1 MPFELVIFD
10 CDGVLVDSEKLAI
23 QVDQEVLS
31 ELGWDI
37 SLEEIIHKFVGRSN
51 SYFKSEI
58 EQHLLI
64 KLPDDWSKQ
73 LNDRYRNRFSSEL
86 KPVTGIFEALE
97 KIELNTCVASSGSI
111 EKMRF
116 TLGLTGLL
124 THFEERLFSADQVK
138 LGKPEPDLFLFA
150 AQNMDTNPANCVV
163 VEDSPAGIEGALRAD
178 MKVVAFSNGL
188 VPEKNLQFPSVPILR
203 DMRLLPD
210 ILDSLA

>member
-86 KPVTGIFEALE
+86 KPITGIFEALE
-97 KIELNTCVASSGSI
+97 KIELSICVASSGSI

-163 VEDSPAGIEGALRAD
+163 VEDSPAGIEGALRAG

-210 ILDSLA
+210 ILHSLA

>member
-51 SYFKSEI
+51 SYLKSEI

-97 KIELNTCVASSGSI
+97 KIELSICVASSGSI

-124 THFEERLFSADQVK
+124 SHFEKRLFSADQVK